1 MFARPAGEIDKLL
14 NRLPKMPTFAIL
26 ERLRKST
33 DINERMYDIELK
45 EKFSNANIDA
55 NFFIKK
61 VLPQLKVLKNTVKNF
76 KGIKDQQIGNYKTLY
91 TVLDKYE
98 ELNMMTYSD
107 KNPRKCVITEP
118 ESKEVI
124 KDQMA
129 HMIENLKNPFDD
141 MYHWC
146 KGEIYDLQ
154 ALQLALQGREQIE
167 NQIKKL
173 EGKKKNTQT
182 DLENVNT
189 GKKTIRTL
197 LKSEKDTNGMLNT
210 IEVVRNVINSLI
222 LLLV

>member
-1 MFARPAGEIDKLL
+1 MFARPSGEIDKLL
-14 NRLPKMPTFAIL
+14 ARLPKMPTIAIL
-26 ERLRKST
+26 ERIRKAT

-45 EKFSNANIDA
+45 EKFSNSNIDA
-55 NFFIKK
+55 SFFLKK
-61 VLPQLKVLKNTVKNF
+61 VLPQLKVLKNTIKNF
-76 KGIKDQQIGNYKTLY
+76 KGIKDSQISNYKVLY
-91 TVLDKYE
+91 GVLDKYE
-98 ELNMMTYSD
+98 DLNMMTYSD
-107 KNPRKCVITEP
+107 KNPRKLVINEP
-118 ESKEVI
+118 ETKEVI

-154 ALQLALQGREQIE
+154 ALQTALQAREQIE
-167 NQIKKL
+167 SQIKKI
-173 EGKKKNTQT
+173 EGKKKNTQA

-210 IEVVRNVINSLI
+210 IEVVSSKRFNHI
-222 LLLV
+222 LLV